1 MPLNCFAIVLIQRN
15 EQRKEAGLFAEGL
28 ELERRRVAEEAERR
42 QAAEEALPGRAQQ
55 EEDAEREQAIEA
67 VRRLVVAEQEEG
79 AERRRLA
86 EVRANNVMHV

>member
-1 MPLNCFAIVLIQRN
+1 V
-15 EQRKEAGLFAEGL
+15 
-28 ELERRRVAEEAERR
+28 V
-42 QAAEEALPGRAQQ
+42 EEALPGRGQQ

>member
-1 MPLNCFAIVLIQRN
+1 MPLDCFAIVLIHHIER
-15 EQRKEAGLFAEGL
+15 RKEAGLFAEGL
-28 ELERRRVAEEAERR
+28 ELERRPVAERR
-42 QAAEEALPGRAQQ
+42 SVIEEALPGRGQQ

-86 EVRANNVMHV
+86 EVRDNNVMHM